1 MEFSDVVEK
10 RRSVRK
16 FAADSVPETVIERAL
31 SDAVKAPNSSNMQQ
45 WEFYWVRS
53 PEKKAKLVEACFSQP
68 AAKTAAELI
77 VAVARIDTWKRNRQL
92 MLEALEALP
101 KAPRSAWHYYR
112 KIVPMNYRLG
122 PLSVLGRCI
131 GLVMNLVGLF
141 RPVPRGPF
149 TKKELSLIAVKS
161 TALACENLM
170 LSIVDQGY
178 ACCPMEGHDEC
189 RVAQIVDVPR
199 SARVVMVIGIG
210 AADPTGIYSPRIRF
224 DSQLFFKKI

>member
-1 MEFSDVVEK
+1 
-10 RRSVRK
+10 
-16 FAADSVPETVIERAL
+16 
-31 SDAVKAPNSSNMQQ
+31 
-45 WEFYWVRS
+45 
-53 PEKKAKLVEACFSQP
+53 
-68 AAKTAAELI
+68 
-77 VAVARIDTWKRNRQL
+77 
-92 MLEALEALP
+92 
-101 KAPRSAWHYYR
+101 
-112 KIVPMNYRLG
+112 MNYRLG
-122 PLSVLGRCI
+122 PLSLLGRTL
-131 GLVMNLVGLF
+131 GFVMNIAGLF

-189 RVAQIVDVPR
+189 RVARIVDLPR

-210 AADPTGIYSPRIRF
+210 AEDSTGIYSPRIRF